1 MERVLKSI
9 IADQDGAVPEGG
21 VQVTASRWVLLG
33 LALSMLLPFLG
44 VSSANVALPTLM
56 EVFSA
61 SFGQVQWVVLSYLLM
76 ITVVI
81 VNAGRLGDLLG
92 HKRVLLGGIL
102 LFTAASFLCTIA
114 PTLPVLIAARA
125 LQGLAGAVL
134 MALTVALVRGA
145 VPEEKTGSAMGLLGS
160 MSAIGTALGP
170 SLGGLLIA
178 GPGWRGI
185 FLVMVP
191 LGISTF
197 LLVRRYLPE
206 DALREAT
213 NRKEFDLWGT
223 LFLGLTLAAYALAL
237 TAGGE
242 HFDRVRPILILSA
255 LICGGLFLLVE
266 ARASTP
272 LIRLAAFRDVELSA
286 GLMMTA
292 LVSTVMMATLIVGPF
307 YLSRGLGLEEMMV
320 GALMSVGPG
329 VSIICGV
336 PAGRVVDRL
345 GAPATVTIGLI
356 VMAAGVVAL
365 IVLPPIGGIA
375 GYIAAIAL
383 LAPGYQLFQAANNT
397 SVMAGVPQDRR
408 GVVSGLLSL
417 SRNLGFITGASVM
430 GALFAF
436 ASARAGISVS
446 GPEAAAIGMKAAFIG
461 TAWLIAVAIIL
472 SIGSR
477 LLSKRDW

>member
-1 MERVLKSI
+1 MECELKAISTEHDE
-9 IADQDGAVPEGG
+9 AALEGD
-21 VQVTASRWVLLG
+21 VQARSSRWVLLG

-56 EVFSA
+56 DVFSA
-61 SFGQVQWVVLSYLLM
+61 PFGQVQWVVLSYLLT

-102 LFTAASFLCTIA
+102 LFTAASALCCIA

-125 LQGLAGAVL
+125 LQGLGGAVL

-170 SLGGLLIA
+170 SLGGFLIA

-185 FLVMVP
+185 FVVMVP
-191 LGISTF
+191 LGIVTF

-206 DALREAT
+206 DGMREGAS
-213 NRKEFDLWGT
+213 RKGFDLWGT

-242 HFDRVRPILILSA
+242 HFDRVRPFLILSA
-255 LICGGLFLLVE
+255 FGCGGLFLLVE
-266 ARASTP
+266 ARASAP
-272 LIRLAAFRDVELSA
+272 LIRLAAFRDVGLSA

-292 LVSTVMMATLIVGPF
+292 LVSTVMMATLVVGPF
-307 YLSRGLGLEEMMV
+307 YLFHGLGLEEMMV
-320 GALMSVGPG
+320 GAVMSVGPG
-329 VSIICGV
+329 VSILCGV
-336 PAGRVVDRL
+336 PAGRIVDRL
-345 GAPATVTIGLI
+345 GASATVTAGLA
-356 VMAAGVVAL
+356 VMAAGVLAL
-365 IVLPPIGGIA
+365 IVLPPMAGMA

-408 GVVSGLLSL
+408 GVISGLLSL

-430 GALFAF
+430 GAIFAF
-436 ASARAGISVS
+436 ASGNAEQSAP
-446 GPEAAAIGMKAAFIG
+446 GPEAAATGMQASFI
-461 TAWLIAVAIIL
+461 VAGALVALAITL

-477 LLSKRDW
+477 LLSKRNW

>member
-9 IADQDGAVPEGG
+9 VTEQDRARPEGD
-21 VQVTASRWVLLG
+21 VQAASSRWVLIG

-61 SFGQVQWVVLSYLLM
+61 PFGQVQWVVLSYLLT

-92 HKRVLLGGIL
+92 HKRVLLGGII
-102 LFTAASFLCTIA
+102 LFTAASALCCIA
-114 PTLPVLIAARA
+114 PTLSVLIAARA
-125 LQGLAGAVL
+125 VQGLGGAVL

-145 VPEEKTGSAMGLLGS
+145 VPEERTGSAMGLLGS

-170 SLGGLLIA
+170 SLGGFLIA

-206 DALREAT
+206 DGVVEAAS
-213 NRKEFDLWGT
+213 RKGFDIWGT

-242 HFDRVRPILILSA
+242 HFDRVRPILILA
-255 LICGGLFLLVE
+255 AFVCGGLFLFVE
-266 ARASTP
+266 ARASAP
-272 LIRLAAFRDVELSA
+272 LIHLAAFRDVGLST
-286 GLMMTA
+286 GLIMTA
-292 LVSTVMMATLIVGPF
+292 LVATVMMATLVVGPF

-320 GALMSVGPG
+320 GAVMSIGPG
-329 VSIICGV
+329 VSILCGV
-336 PAGRVVDRL
+336 PAGRIVDRL
-345 GAPATVTIGLI
+345 GASATDTAGLA
-356 VMAAGVVAL
+356 VMAAGVLAL
-365 IVLPPIGGIA
+365 IVLPSMVGIA

-397 SVMAGVPQDRR
+397 SVMAGVAQDRR

-436 ASARAGISVS
+436 ASARAGIFAP
-446 GPEAAAIGMKAAFIG
+446 GPEAAATGMKATFTVAAG
-461 TAWLIAVAIIL
+461 LIAVAIIL

>member
-1 MERVLKSI
+1 MECELKAISTEHDE
-9 IADQDGAVPEGG
+9 AALEGD
-21 VQVTASRWVLLG
+21 VQARSSRWVLLG

-61 SFGQVQWVVLSYLLM
+61 PFGQVQWVVLSYLLT

-102 LFTAASFLCTIA
+102 LFTAASALCCIA

-125 LQGLAGAVL
+125 LQGLGGAVL

-170 SLGGLLIA
+170 SLGGFLIA

-185 FLVMVP
+185 FVVMVP
-191 LGISTF
+191 LGIVTF

-206 DALREAT
+206 DGLRQGAS
-213 NRKEFDLWGT
+213 RKGFDLWGT

-242 HFDRVRPILILSA
+242 HFDRVRPLLILSA
-255 LICGGLFLLVE
+255 LGGGGLFLLVE
-266 ARASTP
+266 ARASAP
-272 LIRLAAFRDVELSA
+272 LIRLAAFRDVGLSA

-292 LVSTVMMATLIVGPF
+292 LVSTVMMATLVVGPF
-307 YLSRGLGLEEMMV
+307 YLSHGLGLEEMMV
-320 GALMSVGPG
+320 GAVMSVGPG
-329 VSIICGV
+329 VSILCGV
-336 PAGRVVDRL
+336 PAGRIVDRL
-345 GAPATVTIGLI
+345 GASATVTAGLA
-356 VMAAGVVAL
+356 VMAAGVLAL
-365 IVLPPIGGIA
+365 IVLPPMAGMA

-408 GVVSGLLSL
+408 GVISGLLSL

-430 GALFAF
+430 GAIFAF
-436 ASARAGISVS
+436 ASGNAEQSAP
-446 GPEAAAIGMKAAFIG
+446 GPEAAATGMQASFI
-461 TAWLIAVAIIL
+461 VAGVLVALAITL

-477 LLSKRDW
+477 LLSKRNW

>member
-1 MERVLKSI
+1 MECELKAISTEHDE
-9 IADQDGAVPEGG
+9 AALEGD
-21 VQVTASRWVLLG
+21 VQARSSRWVLLG

-61 SFGQVQWVVLSYLLM
+61 PFGQVQWVVLSYLLT

-102 LFTAASFLCTIA
+102 LFTAASALCCIA
-114 PTLPVLIAARA
+114 PTLSVLIAARA
-125 LQGLAGAVL
+125 LQGLGGAVL

-170 SLGGLLIA
+170 SLGGFLIA

-185 FLVMVP
+185 FVVMVP
-191 LGISTF
+191 LGIVTF

-206 DALREAT
+206 DGMREGAS
-213 NRKEFDLWGT
+213 RKGFDLWGT

-242 HFDRVRPILILSA
+242 HFDRVRPFLILSA
-255 LICGGLFLLVE
+255 LGCGGLFLLVE
-266 ARASTP
+266 ARASAP
-272 LIRLAAFRDVELSA
+272 LIRLAAFRDVGLSA

-292 LVSTVMMATLIVGPF
+292 LVSTVMMATLVVGPF
-307 YLSRGLGLEEMMV
+307 YLSHGLGLEEMMV
-320 GALMSVGPG
+320 GAVMSVGPG
-329 VSIICGV
+329 VSILCGV
-336 PAGRVVDRL
+336 PAGRIVDRL
-345 GAPATVTIGLI
+345 GASATVTAGLA
-356 VMAAGVVAL
+356 VMAAGVLAL
-365 IVLPPIGGIA
+365 IVLPPMAGMA

-408 GVVSGLLSL
+408 GVISGLLSL

-430 GALFAF
+430 GAIFAF
-436 ASARAGISVS
+436 ASGSAEQSAP
-446 GPEAAAIGMKAAFIG
+446 GPEAAATGMQASFIAAG
-461 TAWLIAVAIIL
+461 VLVALAITL

-477 LLSKRDW
+477 LLSKRNW

>member
-1 MERVLKSI
+1 MECELKAISTEHDE
-9 IADQDGAVPEGG
+9 AALEGD
-21 VQVTASRWVLLG
+21 VQARSSRWVLLG

-61 SFGQVQWVVLSYLLM
+61 PFGQVQWVVLSYLLT

-102 LFTAASFLCTIA
+102 LFTAASALCCIA

-125 LQGLAGAVL
+125 LQGLGGAVL

-170 SLGGLLIA
+170 SLGGFLIA

-185 FLVMVP
+185 FVVMVP
-191 LGISTF
+191 LGIVTF

-206 DALREAT
+206 DGLRQGAS
-213 NRKEFDLWGT
+213 RKGFDLWGT

-242 HFDRVRPILILSA
+242 HFDRVRPLLILSA
-255 LICGGLFLLVE
+255 LGGGGLFLLVE
-266 ARASTP
+266 ARASAP
-272 LIRLAAFRDVELSA
+272 LIRLAAFRDVGLSA

-292 LVSTVMMATLIVGPF
+292 LVSTVMMATLVVGPF
-307 YLSRGLGLEEMMV
+307 YLSHGLGLEEMMV
-320 GALMSVGPG
+320 GAVMSVGPG
-329 VSIICGV
+329 VSILCGV
-336 PAGRVVDRL
+336 PAGRIVDRL
-345 GAPATVTIGLI
+345 GASATVTAGLA
-356 VMAAGVVAL
+356 VMAAGVLAL
-365 IVLPPIGGIA
+365 IVLPPMAGMA

-408 GVVSGLLSL
+408 GVISGLLSL

-430 GALFAF
+430 GAIFAF
-436 ASARAGISVS
+436 ASGNAEQSAP
-446 GPEAAAIGMKAAFIG
+446 GPEAAATGMQASFI
-461 TAWLIAVAIIL
+461 VAGALVALAITL

-477 LLSKRDW
+477 LLSKRNW

>member
-1 MERVLKSI
+1 MECELKAISTEHDE
-9 IADQDGAVPEGG
+9 AALEGD
-21 VQVTASRWVLLG
+21 VQARSSRWVLLG

-56 EVFSA
+56 EVFNA
-61 SFGQVQWVVLSYLLM
+61 PFGQVQWVVLSYLLT

-102 LFTAASFLCTIA
+102 LFTAASALCCIA

-125 LQGLAGAVL
+125 LQGLGGAVL

-170 SLGGLLIA
+170 SLGGFLIA

-185 FLVMVP
+185 FVVMVP
-191 LGISTF
+191 LGIVTF

-206 DALREAT
+206 DGMREGAS
-213 NRKEFDLWGT
+213 RKGFDLWGT

-242 HFDRVRPILILSA
+242 HFDRVRPLLILSA
-255 LICGGLFLLVE
+255 LGCGGLFLLVE
-266 ARASTP
+266 ARASAP
-272 LIRLAAFRDVELSA
+272 LIRLAAFRDVGLSA

-292 LVSTVMMATLIVGPF
+292 LVSTVMMATLVVGPF
-307 YLSRGLGLEEMMV
+307 YLSHGLGLEEMMV
-320 GALMSVGPG
+320 GAVMSVGPG
-329 VSIICGV
+329 VSILCGV
-336 PAGRVVDRL
+336 PAGRIVDRL
-345 GAPATVTIGLI
+345 GASATVTAGLA
-356 VMAAGVVAL
+356 VMAAGVLAL
-365 IVLPPIGGIA
+365 IVLPPMAGMA

-408 GVVSGLLSL
+408 GVISGLLSL

-430 GALFAF
+430 GAIFAF
-436 ASARAGISVS
+436 ASGNAEQSAP
-446 GPEAAAIGMKAAFIG
+446 GPEAAATGMQASFI
-461 TAWLIAVAIIL
+461 VAGALVALAITL

-477 LLSKRDW
+477 LLSKRNW

>member
-1 MERVLKSI
+1 MKAISTEHDEAAL
-9 IADQDGAVPEGG
+9 EGD
-21 VQVTASRWVLLG
+21 VQARSSRWVLLG

-56 EVFSA
+56 DVFSA
-61 SFGQVQWVVLSYLLM
+61 PFGQVQWVVLSYLLT

-102 LFTAASFLCTIA
+102 LFTAASALCCIA

-125 LQGLAGAVL
+125 LQGLGGAVL

-170 SLGGLLIA
+170 SLGGFLIA

-185 FLVMVP
+185 FVVMVP
-191 LGISTF
+191 LGIVTF

-206 DALREAT
+206 DGMREGAS
-213 NRKEFDLWGT
+213 RKGFDLWGT

-242 HFDRVRPILILSA
+242 HFDRVRPFLILSA
-255 LICGGLFLLVE
+255 FGCGGLFLLVE
-266 ARASTP
+266 ARASAP
-272 LIRLAAFRDVELSA
+272 LIRLAAFRDVGLSA

-292 LVSTVMMATLIVGPF
+292 LVSTVMMATLVVGPF
-307 YLSRGLGLEEMMV
+307 YLFHGLGLEEMMV
-320 GALMSVGPG
+320 GAVMSVGPG
-329 VSIICGV
+329 VSILCGV
-336 PAGRVVDRL
+336 PAGRIVDRL
-345 GAPATVTIGLI
+345 GASATVTAGLA
-356 VMAAGVVAL
+356 VMAAGVLAL
-365 IVLPPIGGIA
+365 IVLPPMAGMA

-408 GVVSGLLSL
+408 GVISGLLSL

-430 GALFAF
+430 GAIFAF
-436 ASARAGISVS
+436 ASGNAEQSAP
-446 GPEAAAIGMKAAFIG
+446 GPEAAATGMQASFI
-461 TAWLIAVAIIL
+461 VAGALVALAITL

-477 LLSKRDW
+477 LLSKRNW

>member
-1 MERVLKSI
+1 MKAIGTENDKAAI
-9 IADQDGAVPEGG
+9 EGD
-21 VQVTASRWVLLG
+21 VQARSSRWVLLG

-56 EVFSA
+56 EIFSA
-61 SFGQVQWVVLSYLLM
+61 PFGQVQWVVLSYLLT

-92 HKRVLLGGIL
+92 HKRVLLGGIV
-102 LFTAASFLCTIA
+102 LFTAASALCSMA

-125 LQGLAGAVL
+125 AQGLGGAVL

-170 SLGGLLIA
+170 SLGGFLIA

-185 FLVMVP
+185 FVVMVP
-191 LGISTF
+191 LGIVTF

-206 DALREAT
+206 DGVRERAS
-213 NRKEFDLWGT
+213 RKGFDLWGT

-255 LICGGLFLLVE
+255 LVCGGLFLLVE
-266 ARASTP
+266 ARASAP

-292 LVSTVMMATLIVGPF
+292 LVSTVMMATLVVGPF
-307 YLSRGLGLEEMMV
+307 YLSRGLRLEEMMV
-320 GALMSVGPG
+320 GAVMSVGPG
-329 VSIICGV
+329 VSILCGV
-336 PAGRVVDRL
+336 PAGRIVDRL
-345 GAPATVTIGLI
+345 GASTTVTVGLA
-356 VMAAGVVAL
+356 VMAAGVLAL
-365 IVLPPIGGIA
+365 IVLPPMAGMA

-408 GVVSGLLSL
+408 GVISGLLSL

-430 GALFAF
+430 GAVFAF
-436 ASARAGISVS
+436 ASGNAAQSVP
-446 GPEAAAIGMKAAFIG
+446 GPEAAATGMQISFI
-461 TAWLIAVAIIL
+461 VAEALVALAITL

-477 LLSKRDW
+477 LLSKRNW